1 MGDNRYSDLESLGD
15 QEPDEGETPQA
26 TVTAAA
32 AEAVQATPE
41 STSTPT
47 NNDSNP
53 NQVG

>member
-32 AEAVQATPE
+32 EAVQTTPE
-41 STSTPT
+41 PTTVPT
-47 NNDSNP
+47 NEDSNP
-53 NQVG
+53 NKEG